1 MIVAIK
7 WNRGISQLTSRVA
20 LATTKQRPRQGIEVA
35 LDTKKKNQQQLAEQ
49 GFHFSGWSRNQ

>member
-20 LATTKQRPRQGIEVA
+20 LATTKQRPRLGIEVA
-35 LDTKKKNQQQLAEQ
+35 LDTKKKNQELAEQ
-49 GFHFSGWSRNQ
+49 GFHFSGWSLNQ